1 MGVSILPEATLNS
14 MIDGC
19 IRQDRDS
26 QKRFYKYFYGFAYTI
41 CQRYISIHEDTI
53 EVLNDGFLKI
63 YNELYRFEKR
73 QDSLESSLK
82 AWMRRV
88 MVNTSIDRLRKFK
101 QKKNLLHGPDSEL
114 QNLSTP
120 ELALHNLSYQ
130 DVLNCIE
137 KLTPAYRTVFNLFVI
152 DGYSHEEIAGIL
164 NISIGS
170 SKSNLAK
177 ARVNLQRLLS
187 SDLHYNHYE
196 PKAI

>member
-1 MGVSILPEATLNS
+1 MGVSILPEPTLNS
-14 MIDGC
+14 IIDGC
-19 IRQDRDS
+19 IQQERDS

-41 CQRYISIHEDTI
+41 CQRYISIHEDTV

-73 QDSLESSLK
+73 QDSLEASLK

-101 QKKNLLHGPDSEL
+101 QKKNLLAGPDSEL

-120 ELALHNLSYQ
+120 ELAIHNLSYQ
-130 DVLNCIE
+130 DVLKCVD

-187 SDLHYNHYE
+187 SDLQYKHYE